1 MELNINLKQIL
12 SDAKKAMN
20 AKTPKEIEMYFPSRD
35 GFFFGSTD
43 YYELYFEKLDSVI
56 KQCEASLSKMDWT
69 NDLMVYSESW

>member
-1 MELNINLKQIL
+1 
-12 SDAKKAMN
+12 MN

-56 KQCEASLSKMDWT
+56 KQCEASLSKMDLT